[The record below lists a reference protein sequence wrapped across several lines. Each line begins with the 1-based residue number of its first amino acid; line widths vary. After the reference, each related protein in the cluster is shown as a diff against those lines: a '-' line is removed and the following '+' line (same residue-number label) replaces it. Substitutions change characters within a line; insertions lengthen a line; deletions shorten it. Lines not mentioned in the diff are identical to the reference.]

1 MHVLCRV
8 ETVLPVLALVAGPI
22 SAGAQV
28 APRADTTRSDTL
40 HRYNLAP
47 LIVTASRRPAT
58 AQELG
63 FAASVL
69 ERQDLVAGPTTWA
82 ARALTFLPGVSISEG
97 SGPGGPTSLH
107 LRGGDEPFTQ
117 IMFDGVPINI
127 SGGFSDIDGVLLTN
141 VERVEIARGPLRSE
155 EHTSEL
161 QSPVH
166 LVCRLLLEKKKKK
179 YITTKVILDK
189 KKKQM
194 QK

>member
-69 ERQDLVAGPTTWA
+69 QREDLVAGPTTWA

-141 VERVEIARGPLRSE
+141 VERVEIARGPLSALWGSSAVAGDR
-155 EHTSEL
+155 
-161 QSPVH
+161 
-166 LVCRLLLEKKKKK
+166 
-179 YITTKVILDK
+179 
-189 KKKQM
+189 
-194 QK
+194 